1 MPYFLIRSDE
11 DGISIH
17 KYKTTDD
24 LLKVITPDKDGAT
37 YFGSELVFL
46 KQFPERM
53 DYWDSTTDNSVIL
66 IKGEIVRPE
75 LVEVAKKYK
84 L

>member
-1 MPYFLIRSDE
+1 MPYFLIRADE
-11 DGISIH
+11 DGIHIH
-17 KYKTTDD
+17 TYKNTDD
-24 LLKVITPDKDGAT
+24 LLKDITPDKDGET
-37 YFGSELVFL
+37 SFGSELVFL

-53 DYWDSTTDNSVIL
+53 DYWDSLEDNSVVL
-66 IKGEIVRPE
+66 IKGEIIRPE